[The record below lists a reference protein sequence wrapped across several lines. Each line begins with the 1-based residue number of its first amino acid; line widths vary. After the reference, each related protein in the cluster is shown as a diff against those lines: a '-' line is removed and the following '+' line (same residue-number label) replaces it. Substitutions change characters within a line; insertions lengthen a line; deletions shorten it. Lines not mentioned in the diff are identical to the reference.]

1 MLDLTKSKELFQQ
14 IIKLEL
20 LETVK
25 IYLVVNISRVQK
37 YKDQV
42 EEQKKECSFLVVI
55 KEEEEYEIKKIL
67 NKRKFRE
74 KDRYLV

>member
-1 MLDLTKSKELFQQ
+1 LDLTKSKELFQQ

>member
-1 MLDLTKSKELFQQ
+1 MDLTKSKELFQQ

-55 KEEEEYEIKKIL
+55 KEEEYEIKKIL

>member
-1 MLDLTKSKELFQQ
+1 MDLTKSKELFQQ

>member
-1 MLDLTKSKELFQQ
+1 MDLTKSKELFQQ

-55 KEEEEYEIKKIL
+55 KEEEEYEIKK
-67 NKRKFRE
+67 
-74 KDRYLV
+74 Y